1 MKNFESSVRNVF
13 QEAFQYFL
21 NKSFD
26 IRVGEYR
33 RVVLMQVNIFL
44 IISTLLIIKPIV
56 NSLFLSSF
64 GYSYL
69 PTAFIIVSIFAVA
82 ISRLYSRLLSKFAF
96 DKIMTRTLLISVI
109 TLFVF
114 GLLLRLNILV
124 QVVLL
129 LFYVWVALFAVV
141 SSSQFWVL
149 ANIIFNAR
157 EAKRVFGFIGAGAIA
172 GGIFGGYLTSIMA
185 PIIGSENL
193 IFFSMLVL
201 LPSIWITKKIWA
213 ERDSEQQLVQ
223 QQKVQEE
230 HQPENPY
237 QIIKKS
243 RHLSLMAGI
252 IGVSVVVAKLV
263 DYQFSAIA
271 STSILDPDRLTAFF
285 GFWFSN
291 FNLLSLF
298 IQLFLTRRIVGVFGV
313 GSSLL
318 ILPGAIFLGALSMLF
333 FPILGAAIFIKL
345 CDGSLKQSINKS
357 ATELL
362 ALPIP
367 LEIKSKTKSYIDVTV
382 DSVASGIGGLLLF
395 FLVNGLQLST
405 NWISLMIIGLLAL
418 WIYFALQVRK
428 EYLKSFKLKISKKI
442 SRKKAEKKA
451 ETTESVISNLQKQL
465 ESTKENQLLYII
477 QKTREIPR
485 VEFYL
490 RLKHLLSHPS
500 SKVRAE
506 VITNLK
512 SYINHNLSGDM
523 LLLVND
529 EDQEVRVKAFEYLIA
544 LAPGNRVKLIESYL
558 EHEDDK
564 IRESALLALAIETRG
579 NQELQNWFSFGD
591 RLQMRIQQ
599 MNKTED
605 INEKDKLHQHIIQ
618 VIGASSASGYFS
630 YLQNA
635 FHHEREE
642 IVTKAIEAAGNT
654 AHPQFISVLLNFLNQ
669 KTFLPTA
676 QTALANYGSRA
687 FSVFQKLIQEEKI
700 SAELVR
706 KLPVVAQKINSQKS
720 IDFLFFLLDYED
732 YMVHLESLKALNN
745 LKQSFP
751 HLFFDKKLV
760 MSLIVEEIHLSQNS
774 LVVLKS
780 KFVNK
785 VDTDSIPA
793 EIMDARNSLI
803 HLLERRL
810 DGSLERIFR
819 LLELRY
825 PPEDILTVYKGIQ
838 SNKTDLRMNAIEFL
852 DNVLEAR
859 LKKILIP
866 VLETAILNSMA
877 EPVFSLFAEKEPD
890 EFGCYRLILEGVDVK
905 LKLAVFY
912 LLEQLADPKFLPLV
926 QTYLNS
932 ENLKIRTFAQKA
944 NKAMIAD

>member
-33 RVVLMQVNIFL
+33 RVVLMQITIFL

-82 ISRLYSRLLSKFAF
+82 ISRLYSRLLSKYAF

-109 TLFVF
+109 TLFLF

-149 ANIIFNAR
+149 ANIVFNAR

-185 PIIGSENL
+185 PLIGSENL
-193 IFFSMLVL
+193 IFLSMMVL

-213 ERDSEQQLVQ
+213 ERDSDQQRVQ
-223 QQKVQEE
+223 QQKVKEE
-230 HQPENPY
+230 ILPENPY
-237 QIIKKS
+237 QLIKNS

-252 IGVSVVVAKLV
+252 IGVSVIVAKLV

-271 STSILDPDRLTAFF
+271 SISIPNPDKLTAFF

-298 IQLFLTRRIVGVFGV
+298 IQLFLTRRVVGVFGV
-313 GSSLL
+313 GTSLL
-318 ILPGAIFLGALSMLF
+318 ILPVAIFFGALSMLF
-333 FPILGAAIFIKL
+333 FPVLGAAIFIKL
-345 CDGSLKQSINKS
+345 CDGSLKQSLNKS

-367 LEIKSKTKSYIDVTV
+367 LEIKSKTKSFIDVTV

-395 FLVNGLQLST
+395 FLVNGFHLST
-405 NWISLMIIGLLAL
+405 NWISLMIIGLLIL
-418 WIYFALQVRK
+418 WIYFALQVRN

-442 SRKKAEKKA
+442 SRKKAIKDS
-451 ETTESVISNLQKQL
+451 ETSESVIGNLLKQL
-465 ESTKENQLLYII
+465 EGATENQLLYII
-477 QKTREIPR
+477 QKTREVPR
-485 VEFYL
+485 EEFYL
-490 RLKHLLSHPS
+490 PLKNLLSHES
-500 SKVRAE
+500 GKIRAE

-512 SYINHNLSGDM
+512 FYLNHNLSGDM
-523 LLLVND
+523 VLLVKD
-529 EDQEVRVKAFEYLIA
+529 EQQEVRVNAFEYLMA
-544 LAPGNRVKLIESYL
+544 LAPGNRVKMIESYL
-558 EHEDDK
+558 EHKDIK
-564 IRESALLALAIETRG
+564 IRESALIALAMETRG

-591 RLQMRIQQ
+591 RLQNRIQQ
-599 MNKTED
+599 MNETED
-605 INEKDKLHQHIIQ
+605 LNERNELYQHVIK
-618 VIGASSASGYFS
+618 VIGVSCATGYFS

-635 FHHEREE
+635 FNNESDE
-642 IVTKAIEAAGNT
+642 IVSKAIEAAGIS
-654 AHPQFISVLLNFLNQ
+654 AHPQFVSVLVKFLDN
-669 KTFLPTA
+669 KTFFRVA
-676 QTALANYGSRA
+676 QTALANYGSQVYP
-687 FSVFQKLIQEEKI
+687 VFIELIRNDKI
-700 SAELVR
+700 DVEVVR
-706 KLPVVAQKINSQKS
+706 SLPAIAHKINSQKS
-720 IDFLFFLLDYED
+720 IDFLFSLLNFED
-732 YMVHLESLKALNN
+732 YMVHLESLKALTII
-745 LKQSFP
+745 KQNFP
-751 HLFFDKKLV
+751 HLHFDKKLV
-760 MSLIVEEIHLSQNS
+760 MSRIVEEIHLYQNS
-774 LVVLKS
+774 LMVLNS
-780 KFVNK
+780 KFITSNDNQPEHLEV
-785 VDTDSIPA
+785 I
-793 EIMDARNSLI
+793 DARNSLI
-803 HLLERRL
+803 SILERRL

-819 LLELRY
+819 LLELQY

-838 SNKTDLRMNAIEFL
+838 SDKDDLRMNAVEFL
-852 DNVLEAR
+852 DNLLEAR

-866 VLETAILNSMA
+866 VLETAILNSMS

-890 EFGCYRLILEGVDVK
+890 EFGCYSLLLEGVDVK

-926 QTYLNS
+926 QTYLNA
-932 ENLKIRTFAQKA
+932 ENSKIRSFAEKA
-944 NKAMIAD
+944 QQAMLPN

>member
-1 MKNFESSVRNVF
+1 MKNFESSVKNVF

-33 RVVLMQVNIFL
+33 RVILMQINIFL

-69 PTAFIIVSIFAVA
+69 PTAFIIVSLFAVG
-82 ISRLYSRLLSKFAF
+82 ISWLYSRLLSKYPF

-109 TLFVF
+109 TLFLF

-149 ANIIFNAR
+149 ANIVFNAR

-185 PIIGSENL
+185 PLIGSENL
-193 IFFSMLVL
+193 IFLSMLVL
-201 LPSIWITKKIWA
+201 LPTIWITKKIWKK
-213 ERDSEQQLVQ
+213 RNSEQQRVQ
-223 QQKVQEE
+223 QQKIQEE
-230 HQPENPY
+230 ILPENPY
-237 QIIKKS
+237 QLIKKS
-243 RHLSLMAGI
+243 RHLTLMAGI
-252 IGVSVVVAKLV
+252 IGVSVIVAKLV

-271 STSILDPDRLTAFF
+271 SMAILDPDKLTAFF

-318 ILPGAIFLGALSMLF
+318 ILPGAIFLGALGMLF

-345 CDGSLKQSINKS
+345 CDGSLKQSLNKS

-367 LEIKSKTKSYIDVTV
+367 LEIKSKTKSFIDVTV

-405 NWISLMIIGLLAL
+405 NWISLMIIGLLTI

-428 EYLKSFKLKISKKI
+428 EYLKSFKLKISKKVT
-442 SRKKAEKKA
+442 RKKVSKKIESA
-451 ETTESVISNLQKQL
+451 ESVISNLQKQL
-465 ESTKENQLLYII
+465 KSTKEKHLLYII

-485 VEFYL
+485 EEFYL
-490 RLKHLLSHPS
+490 RLKNLLSNES
-500 SKVRAE
+500 GKVRAE
-506 VITNLK
+506 AINSLK
-512 SYINHNLSGDM
+512 YYLNHNLSGDM
-523 LLLVND
+523 ILLVND
-529 EDQEVRVKAFEYLIA
+529 NDQQVRVSAFEYLIA

-558 EHEDDK
+558 EHEDSK
-564 IRESALLALAIETRG
+564 IQESALIALAIETRG
-579 NQELQNWFSFGD
+579 NLELQNWFSFGD
-591 RLQMRIQQ
+591 RLQERIQQ
-599 MNKTED
+599 MTNTKDPNKKKE
-605 INEKDKLHQHIIQ
+605 LHMHILK
-618 VIGASSASGYFS
+618 VIGASCATGYFS

-635 FHHEREE
+635 FTHKNEE
-642 IVTKAIEAAGNT
+642 IVSKAIEAAGV
-654 AHPQFISVLLNFLNQ
+654 AGHPQFISVLVGFLN
-669 KTFLPTA
+669 KGTFLNTA
-676 QTALANYGSRA
+676 QTALANYS
-687 FSVFQKLIQEEKI
+687 SQVFPVFYKLIKEDKI
-700 SAELVR
+700 SVELVR
-706 KLPVVAQKINSQKS
+706 KLPAIAQKVNRQKS
-720 IDFLFFLLDYED
+720 IEFLFFLFNYED

-745 LKQSFP
+745 IKLNFP
-751 HLFFDKKLV
+751 HLYFDKKLV
-760 MSLIVEEIHLSQNS
+760 MSRIVEETTLYQNS
-774 LVVLKS
+774 LIVLNS
-780 KFVNK
+780 KFVANI
-785 VDTDSIPA
+785 DTHSIPF
-793 EIMDARNSLI
+793 EISDARKSLI
-803 HLLERRL
+803 DILGRRL

-838 SNKTDLRMNAIEFL
+838 SDKDDLRMNAVEFL
-852 DNVLEAR
+852 DNLLEAR
-859 LKKILIP
+859 LKKMLIP
-866 VLETAILNSMA
+866 VLETAILNTMA
-877 EPVFSLFAEKEPD
+877 EPVSGLFAEKEPD
-890 EFGCYRLILEGVDVK
+890 EFECYRLLLEGIDVK

-912 LLEQLADPKFLPLV
+912 LLEQLGDRKFLPLV
-926 QTYLNS
+926 QTYLNA
-932 ENLKIRTFAQKA
+932 ENKKIRTFAEKA
-944 NKAMIAD
+944 QLAMLAD

>member
-1 MKNFESSVRNVF
+1 MKNFESSIRNVF

-64 GYSYL
+64 GYSSL

-96 DKIMTRTLLISVI
+96 DKIMTRTLLTSVLS
-109 TLFVF
+109 LFVF

-124 QVVLL
+124 QLVLL

-185 PIIGSENL
+185 PLIGSENL
-193 IFFSMLVL
+193 IFLSILVL
-201 LPSIWITKKIWA
+201 LPSFWITKRIWT
-213 ERDSEQQLVQ
+213 ERDSEQQRVQ
-223 QQKVQEE
+223 QRKIQEE
-230 HQPENPY
+230 NLPDKPFHL
-237 QIIKKS
+237 IKKS

-271 STSILDPDRLTAFF
+271 STAILDPDQLTAFF

-298 IQLFLTRRIVGVFGV
+298 IQLFLTRRIVGMFGV

-318 ILPGAIFLGALSMLF
+318 ILPGAIFLGALAMLF
-333 FPILGAAIFIKL
+333 FPLLGAAIFIKL

-395 FLVNGLQLST
+395 FLVNGLQIST
-405 NWISLMIIGLLAL
+405 NWISLLIIGLLAV
-418 WIYFALQVRK
+418 WIYFALQVRD

-442 SRKKAEKKA
+442 SRKNTNKQAESN
-451 ETTESVISNLQKQL
+451 ESVIGNLQKQL
-465 ESTKENQLLYII
+465 ESTKESQLLYMI
-477 QKTREIPR
+477 QKTREVPR
-485 VEFYL
+485 DEFYL
-490 RLKHLLSHPS
+490 PLKKLLVHESGR
-500 SKVRAE
+500 VRAE
-506 VITNLK
+506 VISSLR
-512 SYINHNLSGDM
+512 SYISHNLSGDM
-523 LLLVND
+523 LLLVKDN
-529 EDQEVRVKAFEYLIA
+529 DQEVRVNAFEYLIA

-558 EHEDDK
+558 EHEDER

-599 MNKTED
+599 MDNTE
-605 INEKDKLHQHIIQ
+605 NVSEKDKLHQHIIQ
-618 VIGASSASGYFS
+618 IIGASNASGYFS

-635 FHHEREE
+635 FHHEKVE
-642 IVTKAIEAAGNT
+642 IVIKAIEAAGNT
-654 AHPQFISVLLNFLNQ
+654 VHPQFISVLLNFLNQ
-669 KTFLPTA
+669 KIFLPAA
-676 QTALANYGSRA
+676 QTALANYGSQV
-687 FSVFQKLIQEEKI
+687 FPVFQKLIQEDKI
-700 SAELVR
+700 PAELVR

-745 LKQSFP
+745 LKQSFS

-760 MSLIVEEIHLSQNS
+760 MSLIAEEIHLSKNT
-774 LVVLKS
+774 LIVLKS
-780 KFVNK
+780 KFVTNM
-785 VDTDSIPA
+785 DLDSISPK
-793 EIMDARNSLI
+793 ILDARNSLI
-803 HLLERRL
+803 KLLERRL
-810 DGSLERIFR
+810 DGSLERIFQ
-819 LLELRY
+819 LLELQY

-852 DNVLEAR
+852 DNLLEAR

-877 EPVFSLFAEKEPD
+877 EPVFNLFAEKEPD
-890 EFGCYRLILEGVDVK
+890 EFACYRLILEGVDLK

-912 LLEQLADPKFLPLV
+912 LLEQLSDPQFLPLV
-926 QTYLNS
+926 QAYLNS
-932 ENLKIRTFAQKA
+932 ENQKIRTFAKKA
-944 NKAMIAD
+944 QQAMTLS

>member
-82 ISRLYSRLLSKFAF
+82 ISRLYSRLLSKFPF

-109 TLFVF
+109 TLLVF

-185 PIIGSENL
+185 PLIGSENL
-193 IFFSMLVL
+193 IFLSMLVL

-213 ERDSEQQLVQ
+213 ERDSEQQHVQ

-230 HQPENPY
+230 NLTENPY
-237 QIIKKS
+237 QLIKKS

-271 STSILDPDRLTAFF
+271 STAILDPDRLTAFF

-318 ILPGAIFLGALSMLF
+318 ILPGAIFLGALGMLF

-405 NWISLMIIGLLAL
+405 NWISLMIIGLLIL

-442 SRKKAEKKA
+442 SRKKADKQA
-451 ETTESVISNLQKQL
+451 QTTESVISNLQRQL
-465 ESTKENQLLYII
+465 ESNKESHLLYII
-477 QKTREIPR
+477 QKTREVPR
-485 VEFYL
+485 EEFYV
-490 RLKHLLSHPS
+490 RLKKLLSHES
-500 SKVRAE
+500 GKIRSE
-506 VITNLK
+506 VITSLK

-529 EDQEVRVKAFEYLIA
+529 DDQEVRVSAFEYLIA

-558 EHEDDK
+558 EHEDEK

-579 NQELQNWFSFGD
+579 NQELQDWFSFGD

-605 INEKDKLHQHIIQ
+605 LSEKDKLHQHIIQ
-618 VIGASSASGYFS
+618 VIGVSSASGYFS

-635 FHHEREE
+635 FHHERED
-642 IVTKAIEAAGNT
+642 IVSKAIEAAGNT
-654 AHPQFISVLLNFLNQ
+654 AHPQFISVLVNFLNQ
-669 KTFLPTA
+669 KAFLPTA
-676 QTALANYGSRA
+676 QTALANYSSRA
-687 FSVFQKLIQEEKI
+687 FPVFHKLIKDEKI
-700 SAELVR
+700 SVELVR
-706 KLPVVAQKINSQKS
+706 RLPVIAQKINSQKS

-732 YMVHLESLKALNN
+732 YMVHLESLKALTNI
-745 LKQSFP
+745 KQSFP
-751 HLFFDKKLV
+751 NLFFDKKLV
-760 MSLIVEEIHLSQNS
+760 MSLIVEEIHLCQNS
-774 LVVLKS
+774 LVVLNS
-780 KFVNK
+780 KFVTK
-785 VDTDSIPA
+785 VDTDSIPFK
-793 EIMDARNSLI
+793 ILDARNSLI
-803 HLLERRL
+803 NLLERRL

-838 SNKTDLRMNAIEFL
+838 SDKADLRMNAIEFL
-852 DNVLEAR
+852 DNLLESR

-912 LLEQLADPKFLPLV
+912 LLEQLSDPKFLPLI
-926 QTYLNS
+926 QTYLDS
-932 ENLKIRTFAQKA
+932 ENLKIRKFAEKA
-944 NKAMIAD
+944 QQAMQVD